1 MLIWGTASST
11 IAMTGTRMIRVIS
24 VEKKPTSFTPR
35 MLSQPQPQMTAR
47 QIGTCIQGLGASMRP
62 NMTEAPIRY
71 SANSAGYSAASSAQ
85 EIHSR

>member
-1 MLIWGTASST
+1 
-11 IAMTGTRMIRVIS
+11 MTGTRMIRVMI
-24 VEKKPTSFTPR
+24 VEKMPTSFTPR

-47 QIGTCIQGLGASMRP
+47 QMGTCIQGLGASKKP
-62 NMTEAPIRY
+62 TMTKTPIRY